1 MKMNESTKKTF
12 WQILIPVVVAW
23 GIITIF
29 KGGVAFGTW
38 LHAFIN

>member
-1 MKMNESTKKTF
+1 M
-12 WQILIPVVVAW
+12 IPVVVIW

-29 KGGVAFGTW
+29 KGGVAFGKW

>member
-1 MKMNESTKKTF
+1 MKMNGSTKGTIWK
-12 WQILIPVVVAW
+12 IMVPVVVIW

-29 KGGVAFGTW
+29 KGGVAFGSW